1 MKTRL
6 EQIGKELLC
15 SGVEDR
21 HIYGEKECKYFTLYK
36 RVECK
41 VLIQNRC
48 YFNTTFQ
55 KEKVVLYK

>member
-1 MKTRL
+1 MKTRS
-6 EQIGKELLC
+6 EQIDKELLC
-15 SGVEDR
+15 SGLGDR
-21 HIYGEKECKYFTLYK
+21 QLSGEKECKYFTSYK

-48 YFNTTFQ
+48 YFNTTFE